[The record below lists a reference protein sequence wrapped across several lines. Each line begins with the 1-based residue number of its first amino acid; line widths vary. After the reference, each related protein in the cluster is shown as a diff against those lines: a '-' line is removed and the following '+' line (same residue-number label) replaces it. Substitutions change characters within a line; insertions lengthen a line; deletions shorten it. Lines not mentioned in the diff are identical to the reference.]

1 MPEHEDYMAMAVA
14 EARKS
19 VSEPGRA
26 SPLVGAVVVQADGT
40 VYTGYRGEL
49 AVGDHAEYTVLE
61 KKAADEAL
69 AGATVYTTLEPC
81 TTRNHPKI
89 PCADRLVER
98 KVARVFIGMVDPNPL
113 ITGRGMRRLR
123 EASIAVDMFSDGLSR
138 QIEELNRDFIR
149 AQKEQTPVPE
159 TDPALLAMLRT
170 RTLDQ
175 IYRSTNRTYWNQN
188 YHRDSSSIFTHMVEV
203 IGGLSALASGKKKSN
218 VNPEAHIAKAFGWWF
233 ALCGKLGIKSVEQMV
248 WDKFPGVCAYCHK
261 QPHDPDICLHL
272 KAKAGGPDWP
282 VLAAIGDRSK
292 RPVRIGQWQVMFSKI
307 YPAQQ
312 TEEYGP
318 SFARLAEELGE
329 LAEAIRVFRSEP
341 GYVLSEA
348 SDVFAWLMHIQ
359 NISDTKANVTPSE
372 RGNALETALARL
384 YPGGCAECRN
394 VICTCP
400 PILSSTIGRIAHEV
414 PALRGSYGSEGRFM
428 SADAA
433 SAFFQDD

>member
-1 MPEHEDYMAMAVA
+1 MLEHEKYMAMAVK
-14 EARKS
+14 EAKKS
-19 VSEPGRA
+19 VSESGRD
-26 SPLVGAVVVQADGT
+26 SPLVGAVIVQADGT

-49 AVGDHAEYTVLE
+49 ALGDHAEYTVLE
-61 KKAADEAL
+61 KKAADESL

-81 TTRNHPKI
+81 TSRNHPKI

-98 KVARVFIGMVDPNPL
+98 KIARVFIGMVDPNPL
-113 ITGRGMRRLR
+113 ISGRGMRRMR
-123 EASIAVDMFSDGLSR
+123 EANIAVDMFSEGLAK
-138 QIEELNRDFIR
+138 QVEELNRDFIR
-149 AQKEQTPVPE
+149 AQKGQALMPE
-159 TDPALLAMLRT
+159 MEPRLLDALKT

-175 IYRSTNRTYWNQN
+175 LYRSTNKTYWNQN
-188 YHRDSSSIFTHMVEV
+188 YHRDSSSIFTHLVEV
-203 IGGLSALASGKKKSN
+203 VGGLSALASNKKKSS
-218 VNPEAHIAKAFGWWF
+218 VNPETHIAKAFGWWF
-233 ALCGKLGIKSVEQMV
+233 ALCGKLGIKSVEQMI
-248 WDKFPGVCAYCHK
+248 WDKFPGVCAYCHQ

-272 KAKAGGPDWP
+272 KAKSGGPNWSM
-282 VLAAIGDRSK
+282 LSKIGDRSM
-292 RPVRIGQWQVMFSKI
+292 RPARIGLWQASFSKV

-348 SDVFAWLMHIQ
+348 ADVFAWLMHIQ
-359 NISDTKANVTPSE
+359 NISDTKANVIPTD
-372 RGNALETALARL
+372 RGNALEAALARL

-394 VICTCP
+394 VICNCP

-428 SADAA
+428 SADVA
-433 SAFFQDD
+433 SSFFQDN